1 MIGLATLL
9 VILQWTGPI
18 RVVLVGVSH
27 AVPSVV
33 GQPGGHLKDWPGWTL
48 MGLTHLAAVD
58 VDLQLSCVDD

>member
-1 MIGLATLL
+1 MVLA
-9 VILQWTGPI
+9 
-18 RVVLVGVSH
+18 GVSH

-48 MGLTHLAAVD
+48 RGLTHLAALD